1 MSGKKKKKPRGGDAK
16 TAAAIADNRKAR
28 RDYFIEEQFEAGL
41 ALLGWEVKS
50 LREGRAQIKESYVA
64 VRSGE
69 VFLSGAHFSPLPNAA
84 VAGNLPG
91 PRRERKLLLNRH
103 EIDRLGGYVVQRGY
117 TLVPLSLYWK
127 RGRAKIRIALARG
140 KKQYDKRADVKER
153 EWQREKQRLFRR
165 GQR

>member
-1 MSGKKKKKPRGGDAK
+1 V
-16 TAAAIADNRKAR
+16 
-28 RDYFIEEQFEAGL
+28 RD
-41 ALLGWEVKS
+41 
-50 LREGRAQIKESYVA
+50 GRAQIKASHVA
-64 VRSGE
+64 VRGGG
-69 VFLSGAHFSPLPNAA
+69 VCLCCAHFSPLPNAA